1 MPLFAHG
8 FSEIA
13 LLAAQME
20 VVGTAGAEAA
30 GETKTGDTTCPAG
43 GLGAAQA
50 LGLEKGIWVSEA
62 HPEGTPMTTA
72 STLLTLGNGLRTSC
86 ETCIWSVPQHAVH
99 GAHAD
104 L

>member
-8 FSEIA
+8 FSMIA
-13 LLAAQME
+13 LHAAQTE

-43 GLGAAQA
+43 GLGAVQV

-62 HPEGTPMTTA
+62 HPEGMPMTTA
-72 STLLTLGNGLRTSC
+72 SILSTLGNGLKTFC
-86 ETCIWSVPQHAVH
+86 ETCIW
-99 GAHAD
+99 
-104 L
+104 